1 MSSRVHLLLLV
12 TLAGCT
18 RGALPATLV
27 ADDSEAVFDTVVDAP
42 LSRRVFSFAN
52 LGDAA
57 TSPLTVT
64 LTGDRD
70 SFVVDWDGCS
80 GKILKPSDACQI
92 EVTLASGVGGE
103 FEGEV
108 HVAGASPAAAS
119 VRLHGKVT
127 PATLSFE
134 PLTSDHADVPQG
146 SAVTLGFVA
155 HNFGG
160 APTGPLHIT
169 AKSLP
174 FDGVGGNCEGVALA
188 GGDSC
193 TITLARAT
201 SLTTP
206 SGSASGTL
214 EAAAEPGGDIVRM
227 PSLTILPN
235 GVLTVAKTDWGA
247 IPTFQM
253 KEQPVV
259 VTNNGTDTTGPLT
272 IGIPMSQN
280 SPYFNIHADHCS
292 GVSLVGGASCTV
304 VVGAELYSAGKV
316 TAALT
321 ASASSVKPGSGL
333 LTATGVRAHW
343 SIWVSFTGNG
353 VGSLYYGASVPQRS
367 TNGSIG
373 FSFPNGSPSSS
384 LTVTA
389 DPGSTFAGW
398 GGNTPC
404 TGTGPCAPFVGGDNT
419 DLMLTVPLT
428 R

>member
-1 MSSRVHLLLLV
+1 MSRAILLLLV

-52 LGDAA
+52 LGDAKTTA
-57 TSPLTVT
+57 LTVT

-70 SFVVDWDGCS
+70 SFAVDWDGCS
-80 GKILKPSDACQI
+80 GKVLKPSEACQV
-92 EVTLASGVGGE
+92 EVTLQSGVGGE

-108 HVAGASPAAAS
+108 HVAGASPAAAA

-127 PATLSFE
+127 PASLSFE

-146 SAVTLGFVA
+146 GSVMLGFVA

-160 APTGPLHIT
+160 APTGRLQVS

-174 FDGVGGNCEGVALA
+174 FNFGGDCDGVALA

-193 TITLARAT
+193 TITLART
-201 SLTTP
+201 VSSTTP
-206 SGSASGTL
+206 AGSASGTIEVL
-214 EAAAEPGGDIVRM
+214 ALPGGDIVRT

-235 GVLTVAKTDWGA
+235 GMLSVESKDWGT
-247 IPTFQM
+247 IPTLQE
-253 KEQPVV
+253 KDQTVV
-259 VTNNGTDTTGPLT
+259 VTNLGTETTGPLA
-272 IGIPMSQN
+272 IAIQASSAPF
-280 SPYFNIHADHCS
+280 YIKEDHCT
-292 GVSLVGGASCTV
+292 GVTLAANATCNV
-304 VVGAELYSAGKV
+304 VVYAELFASGKQ
-316 TAALT
+316 TAALA
-321 ASASSVKPGSGL
+321 ASASNVNPGSGL

-343 SIWVSFTGNG
+343 TLAVSFSGNG
-353 VGSLYYGASVPQRS
+353 TGTLTYGGSQPWPSSKGTIVFA
-367 TNGSIG
+367 
-373 FSFPNGSPSSS
+373 FPNGSPSGS
-384 LTVTA
+384 LSVVA
-389 DPGSTFAGW
+389 DSGSTFSGW

-404 TGTGPCAPFVGGDNT
+404 SGTGACASFVGADNS
-419 DLMLTVPLT
+419 DLLLTVPLT